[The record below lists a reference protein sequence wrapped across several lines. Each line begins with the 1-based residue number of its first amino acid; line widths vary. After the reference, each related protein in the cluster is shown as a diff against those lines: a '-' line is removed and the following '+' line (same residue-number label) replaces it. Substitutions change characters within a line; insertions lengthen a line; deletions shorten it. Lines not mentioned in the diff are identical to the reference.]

1 MEKLKKY
8 SKIHK
13 NYILKNKNIPVL
25 SFQLEEIKKIGYS
38 EYALKHINIIN
49 KELLPFNLK
58 NPDKKNLEKWISHRK
73 APKNR
78 KYMNLLLSHSVHK
91 YKLDTSNIMNY
102 IDISYGLS
110 LNDSYWIVPL
120 DDGNNYEWEKYNLY
134 NNKFSEKLSLIA
146 FGEGRIAESLNE
158 KVTTSPEFTT
168 NGVLAKCWTVL
179 DDKIVLLKESSEA
192 LKTEAISEYYMSQVA
207 KILDFDHVSYDI
219 IEYKGH
225 IVSCC
230 ELFTTENEGYSPIA
244 SFFSEKEVV
253 MNNLEKQLLKLEN
266 ILGEKFLQD
275 IMVFDALIYNV
286 DRHFGNF
293 GVIVDNDTRTILR
306 PAPIFDN
313 GNSILMLYYNLPDG
327 YEIYEKH
334 RIGISFDVLA
344 SNYVQERHKEGL
356 EKLKSFSFI
365 RHPNYNLDDKI
376 LVKGENFIKKRAE
389 KLLELLK
396 EKTYEIQ
403 EEVQINKR
411 NRSRSRCRSGNE
423 R

>member
-192 LKTEAISEYYMSQVA
+192 LKTEAIS
-207 KILDFDHVSYDI
+207 
-219 IEYKGH
+219 
-225 IVSCC
+225 
-230 ELFTTENEGYSPIA
+230 
-244 SFFSEKEVV
+244 
-253 MNNLEKQLLKLEN
+253 
-266 ILGEKFLQD
+266 
-275 IMVFDALIYNV
+275 
-286 DRHFGNF
+286 
-293 GVIVDNDTRTILR
+293 
-306 PAPIFDN
+306 
-313 GNSILMLYYNLPDG
+313 
-327 YEIYEKH
+327 
-334 RIGISFDVLA
+334 
-344 SNYVQERHKEGL
+344 
-356 EKLKSFSFI
+356 
-365 RHPNYNLDDKI
+365 
-376 LVKGENFIKKRAE
+376 
-389 KLLELLK
+389 
-396 EKTYEIQ
+396 
-403 EEVQINKR
+403 
-411 NRSRSRCRSGNE
+411 
-423 R
+423 

>member
-102 IDISYGLS
+102 ID
-110 LNDSYWIVPL
+110 
-120 DDGNNYEWEKYNLY
+120 
-134 NNKFSEKLSLIA
+134 
-146 FGEGRIAESLNE
+146 
-158 KVTTSPEFTT
+158 
-168 NGVLAKCWTVL
+168 
-179 DDKIVLLKESSEA
+179 
-192 LKTEAISEYYMSQVA
+192 
-207 KILDFDHVSYDI
+207 
-219 IEYKGH
+219 
-225 IVSCC
+225 
-230 ELFTTENEGYSPIA
+230 
-244 SFFSEKEVV
+244 
-253 MNNLEKQLLKLEN
+253 
-266 ILGEKFLQD
+266 
-275 IMVFDALIYNV
+275 
-286 DRHFGNF
+286 
-293 GVIVDNDTRTILR
+293 
-306 PAPIFDN
+306 
-313 GNSILMLYYNLPDG
+313 
-327 YEIYEKH
+327 
-334 RIGISFDVLA
+334 
-344 SNYVQERHKEGL
+344 
-356 EKLKSFSFI
+356 FSFI

-396 EKTYEIQ
+396 EKTCEIQ

-411 NRSRSRCRSGNE
+411 SRSRSRCRSGNE